1 MDRTQA
7 RIVDV
12 PIDAIYD
19 DHKNKGEFVEME
31 ESYLTNMF
39 KDLVLEEGY
48 ELGAEF
54 DLGETHGADYYAE
67 RNPGFP
73 DEWYYILAEEHKIL
87 NKEYKDTDTI
97 PIKDAES
104 TDQKSIKADPG
115 EPQVGSEEPIEAPAD
130 HKNVE
135 PEVEPVARDKEGV
148 PADINW
154 LI

>member
-12 PIDAIYD
+12 PIDAIHD

-31 ESYLTNMF
+31 ESYLKNMF

-97 PIKDAES
+97 CLKDAES

-115 EPQVGSEEPIEAPAD
+115 EPQVGSEEQIKAPAD
-130 HKNVE
+130 HKGVE
-135 PEVEPVARDKEGV
+135 SVLEPVVRDQEGI
-148 PADINW
+148 P
-154 LI
+154 

>member
-12 PIDAIYD
+12 PIDAIHD

-31 ESYLTNMF
+31 ASYLTNMF

-87 NKEYKDTDTI
+87 NKEYKDNSI
-97 PIKDAES
+97 ISIKENAES
-104 TDQKSIKADPG
+104 TDTEPIKADTG
-115 EPQVGSEEPIEAPAD
+115 EPPVDCEEPIEAQAD

-135 PEVEPVARDKEGV
+135 PKVESVACDQEGV
-148 PADINW
+148 SADIN
-154 LI
+154 

>member
-12 PIDAIYD
+12 PIDAIHD

-97 PIKDAES
+97 CLKDAES

-115 EPQVGSEEPIEAPAD
+115 EPQVGSEEPIKAQAD
-130 HKNVE
+130 HKGDE
-135 PEVEPVARDKEGV
+135 PEVEPVVRDQEGI
-148 PADINW
+148 P
-154 LI
+154 

>member
-12 PIDAIYD
+12 PIDAIHD

-31 ESYLTNMF
+31 ASYLTNMF

-97 PIKDAES
+97 PIKDAKS

-115 EPQVGSEEPIEAPAD
+115 ESPVGSEEQTEAPAD
-130 HKNVE
+130 HKGVE
-135 PEVEPVARDKEGV
+135 SVLEPVVRDQEG
-148 PADINW
+148 IH
-154 LI
+154 